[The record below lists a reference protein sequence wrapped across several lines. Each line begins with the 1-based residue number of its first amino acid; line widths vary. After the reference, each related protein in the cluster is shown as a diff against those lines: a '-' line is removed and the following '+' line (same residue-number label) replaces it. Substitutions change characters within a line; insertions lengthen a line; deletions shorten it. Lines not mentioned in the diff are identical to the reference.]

1 MTATSVS
8 FFDPLAGA
16 YSQNMPQPSQ
26 QFLNTGR
33 RVIAGMNYLYDAV
46 GGFEGLWAPQDGG
59 SNQAHAFETGGGT
72 FTPAYYPNFKIP
84 GGVTNLAVQNNTISN
99 NGGDGVTV
107 NGSTSTGNAL
117 NGNRIF
123 GNADGGIALTNGGNG
138 GQPAP
143 VINSAVLDRTSLTV
157 TGSVKRV
164 GDYKGPFQVQ
174 VYANPA
180 ADAGNVQGRRLLG
193 TVDVTTTDF
202 TAQFPSSA
210 TIRGSF
216 ITVVATPATGPA
228 NTSGFSAPATVL

>member
-1 MTATSVS
+1 MQQYVCWACHYSVIRTLWHALTMPTPTRLPGRAAHPIVGPAPAPAAGKSAPVPVTRANAPATPTIPVRTA
-8 FFDPLAGA
+8 
-16 YSQNMPQPSQ
+16 
-26 QFLNTGR
+26 
-33 RVIAGMNYLYDAV
+33 
-46 GGFEGLWAPQDGG
+46 
-59 SNQAHAFETGGGT
+59 
-72 FTPAYYPNFKIP
+72 
-84 GGVTNLAVQNNTISN
+84 GVT
-99 NGGDGVTV
+99 
-107 NGSTSTGNAL
+107 GSTSTGNAL
-117 NGNRIF
+117 NGKLIF
-123 GNADGGIALTNGGNG
+123 GNADGGIASTNGGNG

-228 NTSGFSAPATVL
+228 NTSGFSAPASVL